1 MARTRPISDPR
12 ATNVAAPRPAG
23 HGRAA
28 AYRARLSLLVAEFHA
43 APPQWR
49 QVAAGLA
56 AALAVIFTL
65 GILFDVVGTPEVFKL
80 RGEVREGGFFIPVL
94 FNWGMLFGAGIVCF
108 ARSRL
113 AAAQTER
120 YAWIGIGLLL
130 CFMGFDELLMIHERV
145 EFETGIDFQIL
156 YLPVVAVGGLGY
168 LFLLTK
174 MPRWSLSQVM
184 WVAAAGLWV
193 VSQVLE
199 NLEYDPNDIEVRGF
213 VALDD
218 IEKVFQFTGSALFLL
233 VALLALMRAINRSR
247 PDAP

>member
-1 MARTRPISDPR
+1 M
-12 ATNVAAPRPAG
+12 
-23 HGRAA
+23 
-28 AYRARLSLLVAEFHA
+28 
-43 APPQWR
+43 
-49 QVAAGLA
+49 
-56 AALAVIFTL
+56 ALAVTFAL
-65 GILFDVVGTPEVFKL
+65 GIQYDITDRLHWFKL
-80 RGEVREGGFFIPVL
+80 RGEVREGGFFVPVL
-94 FNWGMLFGAGIVCF
+94 FNWGMLCGAGVVCF
-108 ARSRL
+108 ARSRW
-113 AAAQTER
+113 AISQAER

-130 CFMGFDELLMIHERV
+130 CFMGFDELLMIHERI

-156 YLPVVAVGGLGY
+156 YLPVVAAGGLGY
-168 LFLLTK
+168 LFLLAK

-184 WVAAAGLWV
+184 WVAAEGLWV

-199 NLEYDPNDIEVRGF
+199 NLEYDPNDNEVRGF